1 MSDAVSTV
9 SVTRAVNA
17 PAEHAWALVSDV
29 TRMGEWSPETTS
41 AEWLGGA
48 TGPAEG
54 AKFRGSNRNGKKSWK
69 SVATVVDAVPGR
81 AFAFRVKAMG
91 LDVAEWGYTFE
102 PTPTGCVVTEHW
114 TDRRGMLM
122 KAMSPKA
129 TGVADRA
136 EHNRNGMEQT
146 LERLATAAEST
157 ATGV

>member
-1 MSDAVSTV
+1 MADAESTV

-29 TRMGEWSPETTS
+29 TRMGEWSPETTA

-48 TGPAEG
+48 TGPAHG
-54 AKFRGSNRNGKKSWK
+54 AKFRGSNRNGAKSWK
-69 SVATVVDAVPGR
+69 SVATIVDATPGR

-91 LDVAEWGYTFE
+91 FDVAEWRYTFE
-102 PTPTGCVVTEHW
+102 PTPTGCVVTECW
-114 TDRRGMLM
+114 TDRRGALLRV
-122 KAMSPKA
+122 MSPRA

-136 EHNRNGMEQT
+136 EHNRGGMEKT

-157 ATGV
+157 SPSP